1 MSSLC
6 TPLSRFVR
14 SWSRS
19 PPHHLE
25 HSTEWH
31 RTYEYLLQFTWT
43 LAEAKTKHL
52 SLTGHQVCLKMVSTL
67 YAHEMERR
75 LQMPVTHA
83 KDALKLSAVAT
94 QDPTAPCSKHESY
107 RNTSMIDGPES
118 WVMLPKSDF
127 PGDQVRFRG
136 IVHYSLA
143 IHTNVDQFVWAP
155 VPALRVL
162 KLKMT
167 PAKRGCLQKPQSY
180 LVEVDVLCW
189 FSKRSD

>member
-31 RTYEYLLQFTWT
+31 RTYEYLLQFTCGSKNT
-43 LAEAKTKHL
+43 TTQPNRPSGL
-52 SLTGHQVCLKMVSTL
+52 SENGVYPLCPWNGAASSNASDSC
-67 YAHEMERR
+67 
-75 LQMPVTHA
+75 

-94 QDPTAPCSKHESY
+94 QDPTAPCSKHKHKSY
-107 RNTSMIDGPES
+107 RNTSMIDCPES

-143 IHTNVDQFVWAP
+143 IHTNVAQFVWAP

-167 PAKRGCLQKPQSY
+167 PSKRGCLQKPQSY
-180 LVEVDVLCW
+180 LDEVDVLLW
-189 FSKRSD
+189 FSKQSD